1 MKTKW
6 KIVLGVIIILIAGV
20 FLARELM
27 KGVEVAVE
35 EVVPRDMAI
44 SFTEEGEVVPLKERV
59 VHPLYSAPVKSLMVE
74 EGDEVRE
81 GDLLALLD
89 HEELE
94 YREQELRAQ
103 LAAVEGERMK
113 LEETPGPAEVE
124 KYRLGV
130 KEAEESLHTAQR
142 NYERLEELYLESYL
156 LRVEEA
162 EESLETAFREYERIQ
177 ILHEKGYVPTTE
189 YDTAKDQLTRAENQL
204 AQQEHSLEVFKEDE
218 YDKAR
223 DMVTKAEINL
233 DMQENALN
241 VLRESYDPP
250 RGSREIVEANK
261 QALLA
266 QVDLINYQRSN
277 YSITAPLSGVI
288 THLEV
293 EEGEMV
299 SPQFPL
305 MKIFQEDRLQVESR
319 VLTRDIPEVYVG
331 MPVKLTLE
339 LREEDVEF
347 PGEVIK
353 ISPHAQEDISP
364 LGLEEERVKV
374 TLEPQIPGDVKIA
387 PGYKVDVEY
396 ITEEVFDKL
405 IVPKSALFT
414 YEGEDALFVVER
426 GRARLRH
433 VTSGPETR
441 LEVVIEEGLEEGDQV
456 ILDPQ
461 REGIDEGVAVSP
473 L

>member
-6 KIVLGVIIILIAGV
+6 KIVLGVIIIIAAAAFLIPQV
-20 FLARELM
+20 MR
-27 KGVEVAVE
+27 GVEVAVE

-44 SFTEEGEVVPLKERV
+44 SFTEEGEVVPLRERAL
-59 VHPLYSAPVKSLMVE
+59 HPLYSAPLKSLMVE
-74 EGDEVRE
+74 EGDKVRE

-94 YREQELRAQ
+94 YMERELMAQ
-103 LAAVEGERMK
+103 FQALEGEKMQ

-124 KYRLGV
+124 SYALRV
-130 KEAEESLHTAQR
+130 REAEESLATAQR
-142 NYERLEELYLESYL
+142 NYERLEDLYLDSYL

-162 EESLETAFREYERIQ
+162 EESLEAASREYERMKA
-177 ILHEKGYVPTTE
+177 LHEEGYLPTAE
-189 YDTAKDQLTRAENQL
+189 YDKTRDQLKKAENYL
-204 AQQEHSLEVFKEDE
+204 AQQEHALEVFEEDE

-223 DMVTKAEINL
+223 DMVTKAEISV
-233 DMQENALN
+233 DMQRTALE

-250 RGSREIVEANK
+250 RGSREIIEARK
-261 QALLA
+261 KAILA
-266 QVDLINYQRSN
+266 QVDLVDYQKSN
-277 YSITAPLSGVI
+277 YSITAPISGVV
-288 THLEV
+288 TYLEV
-293 EEGEMV
+293 EEGDLV
-299 SPQFPL
+299 TPQVPM
-305 MKIFQEDRLQVESR
+305 MKLFQEEELQVESR
-319 VLTRDIPEVYVG
+319 VLTRDVHEVYEG

-347 PGEVIK
+347 PGEVVK
-353 ISPHAQEDISP
+353 ISPHAQADISP

-374 TLEPQIPGDVKIA
+374 TIKPQIPEDLTIA

-396 ITEEVFDKL
+396 IAEEVLNKL

-414 YEGEDALFVVER
+414 YEGEDALMVIEN
-426 GRARLRH
+426 GRARLRR
-433 VTSGPETR
+433 VTRGPETR

-461 REGIDEGVAVSP
+461 REGIDEGVAVTP